1 MAWLEVLPFQLPS
14 FNIFF
19 WSGISWYCSLLL
31 LYCSCCKLILLSA
44 SVASKYCSL
53 LPFFLLCFF
62 CSILL
67 WQFFWLCILY
77 FLCIKFIILS
87 QKSVLSLFETSK
99 NDFKILRGNKV
110 SFSFFLLNQLISFIQ
125 NFSFG
130 FYPTQTTKYESHLI
144 LLYIISYWFIMI
156 LLFLISKNIISSC
169 RCSCY
174 IYIFNFLNG
183 LNLWLLKGLR
193 NLERKMNLR
202 CLIGHLVL
210 LGTNKNYID

>member
-1 MAWLEVLPFQLPS
+1 
-14 FNIFF
+14 
-19 WSGISWYCSLLL
+19 
-31 LYCSCCKLILLSA
+31 
-44 SVASKYCSL
+44 
-53 LPFFLLCFF
+53 
-62 CSILL
+62 
-67 WQFFWLCILY
+67 
-77 FLCIKFIILS
+77 
-87 QKSVLSLFETSK
+87 
-99 NDFKILRGNKV
+99 
-110 SFSFFLLNQLISFIQ
+110 
-125 NFSFG
+125 
-130 FYPTQTTKYESHLI
+130 
-144 LLYIISYWFIMI
+144 MI